1 MDSLTYILGDGVG
14 GEEEDD
20 LLPLALVGEAL
31 PQRRPD
37 VVGERPDEPG
47 VRPPTVDEPPLHPSR
62 VAAAQIYSCQ

>member
-1 MDSLTYILGDGVG
+1 MC

-37 VVGERPDEPG
+37 VVGERLDQPG
-47 VRPPTVDEPPLHPSR
+47 VRPPTVDEPPLHASR
-62 VAAAQIYSCQ
+62 VATHTNTVNIW